1 LQASYTP
8 YMTLL
13 GFTQQGLV
21 ILDVLTPTYVCPL
34 DLCSHWFFAHS
45 QPTAADTPLSNDL

>member
-34 DLCSHWFFAHS
+34 DLCATGFLALS

>member
-1 LQASYTP
+1 
-8 YMTLL
+8 MTLL